1 MFRLR
6 TLACAL
12 TISAV
17 ASTALAQASSTQN
30 TTGSTRIVQPI
41 ALTKT
46 SDLAFGT
53 VVRPT
58 SGTNTVAINET
69 TGARSLAGG
78 GNAATAPSTTSRA
91 AYSVAGE
98 GAQTF
103 SITVPSTFDMTRS
116 GGSETLAVTLTST
129 ATSGTISGS
138 LGSAGSASFG
148 VGGSFPVASTT
159 VSGNYI
165 GTFDVTVAYN

>member
-12 TISAV
+12 TFAATATSAF
-17 ASTALAQASSTQN
+17 AQASSTQN
-30 TTGSTRIVQPI
+30 TTGSTRIIQPI

-46 SDLAFGT
+46 TDLAFGS

-58 SGTNTVAINET
+58 SGTNTVAIDQA
-69 TGARSLAGG
+69 TGARSLSGG
-78 GNAATAPSTTSRA
+78 GNAAAAPSTTSRA

-103 SITVPSTFDMTRS
+103 SITVPATFNMTRVS
-116 GGSETLAVTLTST
+116 GSEILAVTLTST
-129 ATSGTISGS
+129 ATSGTLSGT
-138 LGSAGSASFG
+138 LGSAGAATFG
-148 VGGSFPVASTT
+148 VGGSFPVATTT
-159 VSGNYI
+159 VSGNYT